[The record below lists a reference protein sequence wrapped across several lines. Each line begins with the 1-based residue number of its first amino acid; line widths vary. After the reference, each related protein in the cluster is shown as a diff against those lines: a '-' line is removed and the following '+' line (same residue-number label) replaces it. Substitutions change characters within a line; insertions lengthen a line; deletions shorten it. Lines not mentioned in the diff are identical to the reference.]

1 MRGRSRRL
9 LRLLISGVVLDGV
22 AAAATAA
29 AAAAAVRSAAVPRD
43 ERRCRGVPVALSFS
57 LPIVEGSDMVESS
70 TPDSE
75 SIRGTVNLRHVFAS
89 YSETLSGGRL
99 GLGCAWPLLSAPRE
113 GPVGVEG
120 EPVGVIVDVV
130 GVIVEAVAVIVDGEP
145 VESCEIFEAFEA
157 FEAFDAWE
165 PAADT

>member
-9 LRLLISGVVLDGV
+9 LRLFISGVVLDGV

-29 AAAAAVRSAAVPRD
+29 AAAAAVRPAAVLRE
-43 ERRCRGVPVALSFS
+43 ERRCRGVAVAPSVS
-57 LPIVEGSDMVESS
+57 LPIVEGSDMVESL

-99 GLGCAWPLLSAPRE
+99 EPGCVRPSPNAPPE

-120 EPVGVIVDVV
+120 EPVGVIVGAVE
-130 GVIVEAVAVIVDGEP
+130 VIVEAVAVIVEGEP
-145 VESCEIFEAFEA
+145 VESWEVFEAFEA
-157 FEAFDAWE
+157 FAAPEAWE
-165 PAADT
+165 PAVDT